1 MTKLILRLT
10 NVTHNPQRSGI
21 QSQSGVLR
29 EDLNLR
35 GFPFLRST
43 CALAFTL
50 SITNYGNYQF
60 FLPPFFV
67 SKNLH
72 ETYNRGCHVGR
83 FSRWVRDWEVFQA
96 GFATSSAKTSLFGA
110 LEGE

>member
-1 MTKLILRLT
+1 MAFNPFALR
-10 NVTHNPQRSGI
+10 
-21 QSQSGVLR
+21 VLW
-29 EDLNLR
+29 L
-35 GFPFLRST
+35 FK
-43 CALAFTL
+43 L
-50 SITNYGNYQF
+50 SITNYGNCQF
-60 FLPPFFV
+60 FPPPFV

-72 ETYNRGCHVGR
+72 ETYNRCCHVGK